1 MSVQVPLTKETEVTA
16 VPLERIAAHSHIRG
30 LGLDD
35 MLEARPKSEGLVGQC
50 KARRALG
57 VVMKMIQAGK
67 IAGRAILLAGQPGTG
82 KTALAHAL
90 SQSLGP
96 DTPFTSITGSE
107 VFSLEMNKTEA
118 LTQALRRSIGVKIHE
133 ASEIIEGEIVSID
146 IDAPS
151 GETTQR
157 TGRIVLKTTDMEAE
171 YDLGPRMIEQLNR
184 LKATVGDVIS
194 YDLATSNMTKL
205 GRSFAHAQDFDAA
218 GPQIKYVNTP
228 TDELRTKRE
237 TVHTLTLH
245 EIDVVNSRNQ
255 GFLALFAGDTGEIK
269 QEVRDS
275 VNNQVAQWQ
284 DSKKAEVIPGVLF
297 IDEVHMLDIECF
309 SFLNRAMESE
319 NAPIIIMASNRG
331 ISKIRGTE
339 EYSPHGIPFDM
350 VQRLTIIPTEP
361 YAEDDLRQILEMR
374 CTEED
379 VQMSDEAL
387 KLLTKIADKRSLR
400 YAMQLIAT
408 SSLVANRRHS
418 EEVQPQDITKVL
430 KLFIDKKVS
439 QEYLAQQEAKLG
451 YNEGQKFQEDTNSYI
466 KNDHDLQQPK
476 DDIGIEQIKDDG
488 DEDDDDDDEDELEEE
503 QDE

>member
-1 MSVQVPLTKETEVTA
+1 MVEIPVKKTETDITA
-16 VPLERIAAHSHIRG
+16 IPLERIAAHSHIRG

-35 MLEARPKSEGLVGQC
+35 TLEAKHKSEGLVGQER
-50 KARRALG
+50 ARKALG
-57 VVMKMIQAGK
+57 VVMNMIKQGK

-133 ASEIIEGEIVSID
+133 ASEIIEGEIVSKTID
-146 IDAPS
+146 PPS
-151 GETTQR
+151 GDSVQR
-157 TGRIVLKTTDMEAE
+157 TGKIVLKTQDMEAE

-184 LKATVGDVIS
+184 LKAEEGDVIS
-194 YDLATSNMTKL
+194 YDLATQHITKL
-205 GRSFAHAQDFDAA
+205 GRSFTKAQEYDAA
-218 GPQIKYVNTP
+218 GPQMKYVNTP
-228 TDELRTKRE
+228 DGELRTKRE

-275 VNNQVAQWQ
+275 VDNQVSQWQ

-309 SFLNRAMESE
+309 SFLNRAME
-319 NAPIIIMASNRG
+319 NDTAPIIIMASNRG
-331 ISKIRGTE
+331 ISKIRGTD

-361 YAEDDLRQILEMR
+361 YSEKDLREILDMR

-379 VQMSDEAL
+379 VQMSDQAL
-387 KLLTKIADKRSLR
+387 NLLTKIALRRSLR

-408 SSLVANRRHS
+408 SSLVATRRNS
-418 EEVQPQDITKVL
+418 DEVEPQDINKVL
-430 KLFIDKKVS
+430 KLFIDKTMS
-439 QEYLAQQEAKLG
+439 QDYLAQQAKQFG
-451 YNEGQKFQEDTNSYI
+451 YETAATNDDDADVKEDTHSYI
-466 KNDHDLQQPK
+466 NSNANPQAPA
-476 DDIGIEQIKDDG
+476 E
-488 DEDDDDDDEDELEEE
+488 EVVEEE
-503 QDE
+503 EEEEE